1 MLLKN
6 ITSFISYGKFSKP
19 FVHYTINLLEDKE
32 ISRYLSI
39 LKSDWILT
47 TKDILK
53 LIDKEFEA
61 CTSSS
66 IRYLLLSDKLSATK
80 NLEDYKTNE
89 ETYKKMMKEFWK
101 TPESVRNLIAKPMF
115 HNNLYRNDKQLK
127 TFRSWSK
134 IHIQDETDIAMKLS
148 NRARFYLNENE
159 PEKAIKIFPHV
170 FEQAIKYP
178 HPSLVLRGLNNTAWH
193 ARKIDIEKAFEY
205 SKKTAYY
212 SGYFFDSSYEF
223 FEYLDTVLV
232 VSKMAGKYNTFSE
245 TAKLIRFYYKQL
257 LTLDSTF
264 KEKYSSAFIL
274 AKKYCYCNA
283 EKALK
288 QNEVKNTKGL
298 RKALLKHIGK
308 INQFARKNDLSPT
321 SLYRILKG
329 ERETIRIETLKK
341 IISAFGIVESFKHHK
356 VINYILNLLKE
367 ETLFKENR
375 KRIVNFSRESL
386 QKMLLKGVMILPAEL
401 YRSVY
406 ADELKAFANENPED
420 SDIFSMSQQ
429 ETDVFYTFISED
441 ADRIRFFNHCVAFEL
456 SEPEQLYPFYQAHLV
471 LVNMLFEEIGESGIA
486 HLLNLYSS
494 AHTVEAI
501 ERLNIYFRQYVRY
514 STTDW
519 RFDVEEVLSERSS
532 DTCYEKITEFCQQLN
547 ISELYGYLCTWFFE
561 NDKREKLLEVLL

>member
-1 MLLKN
+1 MLN
-6 ITSFISYGKFSKP
+6 ISFQIISYGRYSKA
-19 FVHYTINLLEDKE
+19 FVNYIKNSKIDKDTVA
-32 ISRYLSI
+32 YLSVVKLNWI
-39 LKSDWILT
+39 LKSEKLI
-47 TKDILK
+47 K
-53 LIDKEFEA
+53 LIDESLETCQSA
-61 CTSSS
+61 S
-66 IRYLLLSDKLSATK
+66 IRYLLLSAKLSATRATK
-80 NLEDYKTNE
+80 DYEQNEKT
-89 ETYKKMMKEFWK
+89 YLKILKGLKK
-101 TPESVRNLIAKPMF
+101 TPEFARNIVAKPVLS
-115 HNNLYRNDKQLK
+115 NNIFRHDKQLK
-127 TFRSWSK
+127 KFRSWSK
-134 IHIQDETDIAMKLS
+134 IHNQDEVDIAMKIS
-148 NRARFYLNENE
+148 DRARFYLQNKK
-159 PEKAIKIFPHV
+159 PEQAIKIFPCV
-170 FEQAIKYP
+170 FKQAMKYP
-178 HPSLVLRGLNNTAWH
+178 HPTYALLGLNNTAWH
-193 ARKIDIEKAFEY
+193 GRKININKAFEY
-205 SKKTAYY
+205 SEKAAYY

-223 FEYLDTVLV
+223 FNFLDTVLV

-245 TAKLIRFYYKQL
+245 TAKLIRFYYEQL
-257 LTLDSTF
+257 LTLDSAF
-264 KEKYSSAFIL
+264 KEKYSSAFVL

-283 EKALK
+283 EKSIK

-298 RKALLKHIGK
+298 REALLKHIGK
-308 INQFARKNDLSPT
+308 INQFARENGLSPT

-341 IISAFGIVESFKHHK
+341 IISAFGIVESFKNHK
-356 VINYILNLLKE
+356 VINSILNLLKE
-367 ETLFKENR
+367 ETLFEENR

-456 SEPEQLYPFYQAHLV
+456 SKPEQLYPFYQAHLV

>member
-1 MLLKN
+1 MLKN
-6 ITSFISYGKFSKP
+6 ISKIISYGTYSK
-19 FVHYTINLLEDKE
+19 TIVNYIMNSKIDKDE
-32 ISRYLSI
+32 VAYLSVLKLKWI
-39 LKSDWILT
+39 LKSEKLIN
-47 TKDILK
+47 
-53 LIDKEFEA
+53 LIDKSLETCQSA
-61 CTSSS
+61 S
-66 IRYLLLSDKLSATK
+66 IRYLLLSTKLSATRAIK
-80 NLEDYKTNE
+80 DYELNKKT
-89 ETYKKMMKEFWK
+89 YLVLLKEFKK
-101 TPESVRNLIAKPMF
+101 TPESIRNIVAKPVF
-115 HNNLYRNDKQLK
+115 SNNIFRDDKQLK
-127 TFRSWSK
+127 KFRSWSK
-134 IHIQDETDIAMKLS
+134 IHTQDEVDIAMKIS
-148 NRARFYLNENE
+148 DRARFYLKKKK
-159 PEKAIKIFPHV
+159 PEKAIKLFPHV

-178 HPSLVLRGLNNTAWH
+178 HPTYVLLGLNNTSWH
-193 ARKIDIEKAFEY
+193 ARKINIEIAFDY
-205 SKKTAYY
+205 SKKTSYY

-298 RKALLKHIGK
+298 REALLKHIGK
-308 INQFARKNDLSPT
+308 INQFAHKNDLSRT

-341 IISAFGIVESFKHHK
+341 IISAFGLEESFEHHK
-356 VINYILNLLKE
+356 AINSILNLLKE
-367 ETLFKENR
+367 ETLFEENR